1 MRARSCSRHPYY
13 SATALADWTL
23 GGKEKTFSHLTC
35 ELVKAFLSSL
45 QKEEGLNISGGKR
58 GRITI
63 HEVAAAAA
71 VSISTASKAL
81 NDTGRMGSET
91 RERVKRIAAEIGY
104 RPNALARGLLSKRS
118 FTVGLLTNDTYGRFT
133 LPVMAGISDAL
144 VDHGVSVFLC
154 AIEDDPAL
162 AQIHVDAMLD
172 KQVDGIIATG
182 KRLDRRLPVDLSN
195 LHVPVVYAF
204 TEGTQ
209 NSVTFRSDDEQG
221 ARLAVEWLVKIGR
234 RRIAHITGP
243 EDFFSVRE
251 RAGAYHE
258 VAGHREPVLYGVW
271 SESWGHEAVEQLW
284 KRPGEKPD
292 ALFCG
297 NDQIARGAVDALR
310 ERGVKVPQDVSVIG
324 FDNWEIVAAQTRPPL
339 TTVDMELKELGRQA
353 GLTVL
358 ALAEGRPVEPGVR
371 KLPCRLIVR
380 QSCGSKASTE

>member
-1 MRARSCSRHPYY
+1 MEDVLDTR
-13 SATALADWTL
+13 
-23 GGKEKTFSHLTC
+23 
-35 ELVKAFLSSL
+35 
-45 QKEEGLNISGGKR
+45 GGKR

-63 HEVAAAAA
+63 HDVAAEAG

-81 NDTGRMGSET
+81 NDTGRMGEET
-91 RERVKRIAAEIGY
+91 RERVKRIAGEIGF

-118 FTVGLLTNDTYGRFT
+118 FTIGLLTNDSYGRFT
-133 LPVMAGISDAL
+133 MPVMAGISEAL

-162 AQIHVDAMLD
+162 GQIHVEAMMD

-195 LHVPVVYAF
+195 LSIPVVYAF
-204 TEGTQ
+204 TEGDG
-209 NSVTFRSDDEQG
+209 NSVTFRSDDAQG
-221 ARLAVEWLVKIGR
+221 ARLGVEWLKKVGR
-234 RRIAHITGP
+234 RRIVHITGP

-258 VAGHREPVLYGVW
+258 VVGHEEPVLYGVW
-271 SESWGHEAVEQLW
+271 SESWGHDAVARIW
-284 KRPGEKPD
+284 SRKGAKPD
-292 ALFCG
+292 GIFCG
-297 NDQIARGAVDALR
+297 NDQIARGVVDALR
-310 ERGVKVPQDVSVIG
+310 ERDIKVPEDVSVVG

-358 ALAEGRPVEPGVR
+358 ALAEGRPVERGAR
-371 KLPCRLIVR
+371 KLPCTLVVR
-380 QSCGSKASTE
+380 QSCGSDRS